1 MYKRQSTK
9 GNANISGATINGTIS
24 ATNTNGKVSL
34 SDCTVNGRISVW
46 IGGKVDINS
55 GVHIYTTGYD
65 SGIYVGTMGGTVNIY
80 DGVTVETSGYNSH
93 AVEVSTASGTAN
105 IYGGSFTSQNGRG
118 LYVRTD
124 ATVNLYGGTFSGNR
138 SYGTVDNAN
147 TDGTVRDLLAE
158 GHAYYTGEAVDAEQL
173 ITSGLDGSKLTQST
187 VTVGECSHIDE
198 DTSGSCDVCGTM
210 IPIATV
216 SMNGEVTEFG
226 NINEAWAAALEGSDE
241 TPATLTLLKSIDMKE
256 TNLVLDSDSNIILE
270 MNEGVTLS
278 GNVGVNFG
286 VKEGVIQVKA
296 GTLTVNS
303 GTISNY
309 RTGSAYSYG
318 IVVEGT
324 ASNTANLY
332 IKGSAKITS
341 EYMAVYSNSYSRIEV
356 ADNAVVT
363 GSSKQ
368 AGMFV
373 DGELTVNGG
382 EISGGDAIRA
392 WGSRKNVTINGGT
405 IKGQTTGIYV
415 YSDDTEVEITGGYIE
430 GKSRGVL
437 IHSGHLN
444 ISAACAV
451 CI

>member
-1 MYKRQSTK
+1 
-9 GNANISGATINGTIS
+9 
-24 ATNTNGKVSL
+24 
-34 SDCTVNGRISVW
+34 
-46 IGGKVDINS
+46 
-55 GVHIYTTGYD
+55 
-65 SGIYVGTMGGTVNIY
+65 
-80 DGVTVETSGYNSH
+80 
-93 AVEVSTASGTAN
+93 
-105 IYGGSFTSQNGRG
+105 
-118 LYVRTD
+118 
-124 ATVNLYGGTFSGNR
+124 
-138 SYGTVDNAN
+138 
-147 TDGTVRDLLAE
+147 
-158 GHAYYTGEAVDAEQL
+158 
-173 ITSGLDGSKLTQST
+173 
-187 VTVGECSHIDE
+187 
-198 DTSGSCDVCGTM
+198 
-210 IPIATV
+210 
-216 SMNGEVTEFG
+216 
-226 NINEAWAAALEGSDE
+226 
-241 TPATLTLLKSIDMKE
+241 MKE

-309 RTGSAYSYG
+309 RT
-318 IVVEGT
+318 
-324 ASNTANLY
+324 
-332 IKGSAKITS
+332 GSAKITS